1 MDWQNSI
8 FLLGY
13 KANQWRD
20 VKFYTI
26 TAILQ
31 KIRPLVNDE
40 SLYIME
46 VIGMELR
53 DMEKLAFLILKELDL
68 KKSDVELIKDIRKNG
83 KAYHSALKEIPV
95 DVPKA
100 QIINSPF

>member
-1 MDWQNSI
+1 
-8 FLLGY
+8 
-13 KANQWRD
+13 
-20 VKFYTI
+20 
-26 TAILQ
+26 
-31 KIRPLVNDE
+31 
-40 SLYIME
+40 
-46 VIGMELR
+46 MELR
-53 DMEKLAFLILKELDL
+53 DMEKLAFLILKESDL